1 MSILFSQFCDFYI
14 AKLRN
19 NYYTIFEVIEMNVG
33 DRIKSRREELNMTVD
48 ELASLINKNRATVYR
63 YEKGDIESLPTTVL
77 KPLAKA
83 LRTTPEYLMG
93 WEEDDSLG
101 NYEENIDYLK
111 DNYPNLVDLYN
122 EIHANDQ
129 LVILFDKAKK
139 LEPQDL
145 AQILKII
152 DTFNKETK

>member
-1 MSILFSQFCDFYI
+1 MKYCWEYTDDYLEYRSSCGLDTKNPRWYMKDFS
-14 AKLRN
+14 R
-19 NYYTIFEVIEMNVG
+19 
-33 DRIKSRREELNMTVD
+33 
-48 ELASLINKNRATVYR
+48 
-63 YEKGDIESLPTTVL
+63 
-77 KPLAKA
+77 
-83 LRTTPEYLMG
+83 
-93 WEEDDSLG
+93 
-101 NYEENIDYLK
+101 YLK

>member
-1 MSILFSQFCDFYI
+1 MGIGDKIKERRLALGMSQQ
-14 AKLRN
+14 
-19 NYYTIFEVIEMNVG
+19 
-33 DRIKSRREELNMTVD
+33 
-48 ELASLINKNRATVYR
+48 ELAEAMGYTSKSTINK
-63 YEKGDIESLPTTVL
+63 IELGKNDVTQSKVMKFANVL
-77 KPLAKA
+77 K
-83 LRTTPEYLMG
+83 TTPAYLMD

-101 NYEENIDYLK
+101 NYEENVEYLK

>member
-1 MSILFSQFCDFYI
+1 
-14 AKLRN
+14 
-19 NYYTIFEVIEMNVG
+19 MNVG

-77 KPLAKA
+77 KPLAEA
-83 LRTTPEYLMG
+83 LKTTPEYLMG
-93 WEEDDSLG
+93 WEDDDSLG
-101 NYEENIDYLK
+101 DYEENIEYLK

>member
-1 MSILFSQFCDFYI
+1 
-14 AKLRN
+14 
-19 NYYTIFEVIEMNVG
+19 MNVG

-77 KPLAKA
+77 KPLAEA
-83 LRTTPEYLMG
+83 LKTTPEYLMG
-93 WEEDDSLG
+93 WEDDDSLG
-101 NYEENIDYLK
+101 NYEENVEYLK

>member
-1 MSILFSQFCDFYI
+1 MDTLEIIC
-14 AKLRN
+14 
-19 NYYTIFEVIEMNVG
+19 
-33 DRIKSRREELNMTVD
+33 
-48 ELASLINKNRATVYR
+48 
-63 YEKGDIESLPTTVL
+63 
-77 KPLAKA
+77 KA
-83 LRTTPEYLMG
+83 LCLNYADVIREA
-93 WEEDDSLG
+93 EEKVQFYSKNDSLG
-101 NYEENIDYLK
+101 NYEENVEYLK